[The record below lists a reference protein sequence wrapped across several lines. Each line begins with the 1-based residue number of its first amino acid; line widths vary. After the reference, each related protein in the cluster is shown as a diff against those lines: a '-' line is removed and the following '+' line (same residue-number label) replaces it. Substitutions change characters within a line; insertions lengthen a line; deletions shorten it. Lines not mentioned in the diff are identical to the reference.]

1 MIRLRY
7 LTGFISWLFFLIMSS
22 YVFQGCDSND
32 NVAPTI
38 PATLSAAVSP
48 GQVGV
53 SWSPSTDN
61 SGVSGY
67 RVFRDGVYIQS
78 VGAPA
83 ALDSDVTG
91 SIHHCYTVS
100 AYDAAGN
107 ESAQSSA
114 ICTSSP
120 SAIISSQCS
129 IIPATATGFMGFV
142 MRGPIT
148 PVCSDTTT
156 CDEPFSAGFQ
166 IKENNVTIGAFQ
178 STSEGCFA
186 VQVPAGDYIIVPD
199 ADAPILSPQSQT
211 RELAVGAD
219 LWTEVTFTFDTGIR

>member
-1 MIRLRY
+1 MKRFRY
-7 LTGFISWLFFLIMSS
+7 LTAFISWLFFLIAISF
-22 YVFQGCDSND
+22 VFQGCSNPDSIP
-32 NVAPTI
+32 PTV
-38 PATLSAAVSP
+38 PSNLSAAVSP

-61 SGVSGY
+61 SGVTGY
-67 RVFRDGVYIQS
+67 KVFRDGVYIQS
-78 VGAPA
+78 VGVPA
-83 ALDSDVTG
+83 ALDSAITG
-91 SIHHCYTVS
+91 STQHCYTVS

-120 SAIISSQCS
+120 SAVISSQCS
-129 IIPATATGFMGFV
+129 IIPETATGFMGFV

-148 PVCSDTTT
+148 PVCIDTTT

-186 VQVPAGDYIIVPD
+186 VQVPAGNYIIVPN

-211 RELAVGAD
+211 QDLTVGAN